1 MVFFLEIKIFNLR
14 RSMKK
19 NLNDLLLHDLLRMQ
33 FSKEK

>member
-33 FSKEK
+33 FSKEN